1 MEYYRWHLPDSDDD
15 QGEYRL
21 ESERL
26 LLEHPK
32 LMCLGVF
39 KSWINGCCAMHIFD
53 VNMYFNRHHIA
64 SA

>member
-1 MEYYRWHLPDSDDD
+1 MEYYRWHLLDRDND

-32 LMCLGVF
+32 LTCLGVF
-39 KSWINGCCAMHIFD
+39 KSWTDGCCAVHCGCKYAF
-53 VNMYFNRHHIA
+53 
-64 SA
+64 